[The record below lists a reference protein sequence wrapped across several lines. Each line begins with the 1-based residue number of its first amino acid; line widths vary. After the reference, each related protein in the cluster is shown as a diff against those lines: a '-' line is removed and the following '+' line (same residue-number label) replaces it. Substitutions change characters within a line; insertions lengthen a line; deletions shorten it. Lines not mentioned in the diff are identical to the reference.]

1 METLNDCWIILKN
14 QLLKENIDS
23 IEKFM
28 SYIFSDLFPILN
40 EEKRIDKYDSL
51 KHMQIQNMKMINFL
65 FMNIFIIQII

>member
-1 METLNDCWIILKN
+1 MSWVETLNDCWIILKN
-14 QLLKENIDS
+14 QLLKENIDL

-51 KHMQIQNMKMINFL
+51 IKFEDKLESKIK
-65 FMNIFIIQII
+65 

>member
-1 METLNDCWIILKN
+1 MEILNDCWIILKN

-51 KHMQIQNMKMINFL
+51 IKFEDKLESKIK
-65 FMNIFIIQII
+65 